1 MRERMV
7 GRSAAGRWQTRRR
20 TARAGRLLEDLEE
33 RVGGGGVELVGGV
46 DDGDAAAAVGGAEV
60 EEAGER
66 ADLVDG
72 DGGAQALGLV
82 VPGAAAEEELRRGE
96 GGELAED
103 RVARAPCRGS
113 GRPRRR
119 RGGGRCA
126 RRGWPCRCRRGPVIA
141 QAWCRRP
148 VAAASRK
155 RASAASWPKRT
166 AVSRGCGAP
175 GRRSGSSGVA
185 LMRGH
190 RGGDAGGDRV
200 GVAGGGDDAAAGG
213 ELGGEREEAL
223 AQAGLEVVAHAL
235 EAVLAAGARGEAA
248 GERQLRAR
256 SRTRVRSGSMPM
268 ASACSASTMGRRPA
282 RATPW

>member
-96 GGELAED
+96 GGEPAED
-103 RVARAPCRGS
+103 RVARRHVEG
-113 GRPRRR
+113 
-119 RGGGRCA
+119 RGGLAGD
-126 RRGWPCRCRRGPVIA
+126 
-141 QAWCRRP
+141 Q
-148 VAAASRK
+148 VA
-155 RASAASWPKRT
+155 
-166 AVSRGCGAP
+166 GDAP
-175 GRRSGSSGVA
+175 GEGGLAGAGRAGDRPGVVQPAGGGGFEEARLGGLLAEEDSGLARVRRAGQAVGLVGGGA
-185 LMRGH
+185 HAGH
-190 RGGDAGGDRV
+190 RGGDAGGDRL
-200 GVAGGGDDAAAGG
+200 GVAVGGDDAAAGG

-223 AQAGLEVVAHAL
+223 AQPGLEVVAHAL
-235 EAVLAAGARGEAA
+235 EAVLAPPPRARPRASASSG
-248 GERQLRAR
+248 AR
-256 SRTRVRSGSMPM
+256 SRTRVRSGSIPM
-268 ASACSASTMGRRPA
+268 ASVCSASTMGRRPA